1 MLAPASANLD
11 ALGSHDAESRGRSMP
26 ARLSPLR
33 IDVTGIDL
41 VLSWP
46 LKAFCW
52 LCCAFVRA
60 RHARGGNSVAKNAE
74 LDDA

>member
-1 MLAPASANLD
+1 
-11 ALGSHDAESRGRSMP
+11 MP